1 MAEVG
6 GMAAHGDPARRN
18 RATQHKSAAPFWP
31 RRSPHFLRVRT
42 ALRECVE
49 RHNAQMYREHQEC
62 SGENEH
68 QECRGQNSE
77 HQECS
82 GQNSEQR
89 HRKHPEFVIAVSGGP
104 DSLAL
109 AAAAAAEKLP
119 AHVVSVDH
127 QLQAGSREVSDNA
140 IAQVRRWGL
149 SGEVVA
155 VDLGV
160 AAGAATTSEPDYPEP
175 MDSAPNH
182 PEPDH
187 SATGSLESAARHAR
201 YRALCEVAGQRPIL
215 VAHTGD
221 DQAETLLLGLL
232 RGKAAAMAEIADY
245 QGHTILRPL
254 LNIRRADTV
263 GACRELGVDAWDD
276 PHNSQEAFR
285 RVAIRRQVLPLLDEI
300 VGGDATAPLQQA
312 AELLRED
319 DAYLQTLAHTA
330 LTESAAAENLHHHR
344 DQHHHRGQNQ
354 QPRHQSPPRLTIATL
369 GPAPVARR
377 AIAAFLHQHGARVT
391 GSALTAI
398 MALIDDWHGQGAVS
412 VGNGLELSRQAGTL
426 VLLHSELDGAT

>member
-1 MAEVG
+1 MTARG
-6 GMAAHGDPARRN
+6 GRAADGDSKRRGGAAQN
-18 RATQHKSAAPFWP
+18 KSVAPFWP

-42 ALRECVE
+42 ALRDALN
-49 RHNAQMYREHQEC
+49 RQGIT
-62 SGENEH
+62 GENT
-68 QECRGQNSE
+68 GAA
-77 HQECS
+77 
-82 GQNSEQR
+82 
-89 HRKHPEFVIAVSGGP
+89 VILAVSGGP

-140 IAQVRRWGL
+140 IAQVRHWGL

-182 PEPDH
+182 SEPNH
-187 SATGSLESAARHAR
+187 SATGNLEAAARHAR
-201 YRALCEVAGQRPIL
+201 YRALCEGAGQRPIL

-232 RGKAAAMAEIADY
+232 RGKAAAMAENSDY
-245 QGHTILRPL
+245 QGHTIVRSL

-276 PHNSQEAFR
+276 PHNSQDAFR
-285 RVAIRRQVLPLLDEI
+285 RVAIRQHVLPLLDEI

-312 AELLRED
+312 ANLLRD
-319 DAYLQTLAHTA
+319 DDTYLQTLAHTA
-330 LTESAAAENLHHHR
+330 LTESVATENSH
-344 DQHHHRGQNQ
+344 
-354 QPRHQSPPRLTIATL
+354 QPPPRLTIATL

-377 AIAAFLHQHGARVT
+377 AIAAFLHQHGARVNA
-391 GSALTAI
+391 SVLAAI

-412 VGNGLELSRQAGTL
+412 VGNGLELARQAGTL

>member
-1 MAEVG
+1 MTARG
-6 GMAAHGDPARRN
+6 GRAADGDSKRRGGAAQN
-18 RATQHKSAAPFWP
+18 KSVAPFWP

-42 ALRECVE
+42 ALRDALN
-49 RHNAQMYREHQEC
+49 RQGITDEHT
-62 SGENEH
+62 GAA
-68 QECRGQNSE
+68 
-77 HQECS
+77 
-82 GQNSEQR
+82 
-89 HRKHPEFVIAVSGGP
+89 VILAVSGGP

-155 VDLGV
+155 VDLG
-160 AAGAATTSEPDYPEP
+160 ASGAATTSEPDYPEP

-182 PEPDH
+182 SEPDH
-187 SATGSLESAARHAR
+187 SATGNLEATARHAR

-232 RGKAAAMAEIADY
+232 RGKAAAMAENTDY
-245 QGHTILRPL
+245 QGHTIVRPL

-276 PHNSQEAFR
+276 PHNSQDAFR
-285 RVAIRRQVLPLLDEI
+285 RVAIRQHVLPLLDEI

-312 AELLRED
+312 ANLLRD
-319 DAYLQTLAHTA
+319 DDTYLQTLARTA
-330 LTESAAAENLHHHR
+330 LTESVATENSH
-344 DQHHHRGQNQ
+344 
-354 QPRHQSPPRLTIATL
+354 QPPPRLTIATL

-377 AIAAFLHQHGARVT
+377 AIAAFLHQHGARVNA
-391 GSALTAI
+391 SVLAAI

-412 VGNGLELSRQAGTL
+412 VGNGLELARQAGTL

>member
-1 MAEVG
+1 MTARG
-6 GMAAHGDPARRN
+6 GRAADGDSERRGGAAQN
-18 RATQHKSAAPFWP
+18 KSVAPFWP

-42 ALRECVE
+42 ALRDALN
-49 RHNAQMYREHQEC
+49 RQGIT
-62 SGENEH
+62 GENT
-68 QECRGQNSE
+68 SAA
-77 HQECS
+77 
-82 GQNSEQR
+82 
-89 HRKHPEFVIAVSGGP
+89 VILAVSGGP

-160 AAGAATTSEPDYPEP
+160 AAGAATTSEPEYSEP
-175 MDSAPNH
+175 N
-182 PEPDH
+182 H
-187 SATGSLESAARHAR
+187 SATGNLEAAARHAR

-232 RGKAAAMAEIADY
+232 RGKAAAMAENSDY
-245 QGHTILRPL
+245 QGHTIVRPL

-276 PHNSQEAFR
+276 PHNSQDAFR
-285 RVAIRRQVLPLLDEI
+285 RVAIRQHVLPLLDEI

-312 AELLRED
+312 ANLLRD
-319 DAYLQTLAHTA
+319 DDTYLQTLAHTA
-330 LTESAAAENLHHHR
+330 LTESVAAENSHREREHHREQHRDQRQHR
-344 DQHHHRGQNQ
+344 DQHQ
-354 QPRHQSPPRLTIATL
+354 QPRHQKPPRLTIATL

-377 AIAAFLHQHGARVT
+377 AIAAFLHQHGARVNA
-391 GSALTAI
+391 SVLAAI

-412 VGNGLELSRQAGTL
+412 VGNGLELARQAGTL
-426 VLLHSELDGAT
+426 VLLHSEIDGAT

>member
-1 MAEVG
+1 MTARG
-6 GMAAHGDPARRN
+6 GRAADGDSKRRGGAAQN
-18 RATQHKSAAPFWP
+18 KSVAPFWP

-42 ALRECVE
+42 ALRDALN
-49 RHNAQMYREHQEC
+49 RQGIT
-62 SGENEH
+62 GEKK
-68 QECRGQNSE
+68 CAA
-77 HQECS
+77 
-82 GQNSEQR
+82 
-89 HRKHPEFVIAVSGGP
+89 VILAVSGGP

-149 SGEVVA
+149 SGEVVT

-182 PEPDH
+182 SEPDH
-187 SATGSLESAARHAR
+187 SATGNLEAAARHAR
-201 YRALCEVAGQRPIL
+201 YRALCEVAGQRPVL

-232 RGKAAAMAEIADY
+232 RGKAAAMAENSDY
-245 QGHTILRPL
+245 QGHTIVRPL
-254 LNIRRADTV
+254 LNIRRTDTV

-276 PHNSQEAFR
+276 PHNSQDAFR
-285 RVAIRRQVLPLLDEI
+285 RVAIRRHVLPLLDEI

-312 AELLRED
+312 ANLLRD
-319 DAYLQTLAHTA
+319 DDTYLQTLARTA
-330 LTESAAAENLHHHR
+330 LTESVATENSHREREQHR

-354 QPRHQSPPRLTIATL
+354 QPRHQPPPRLTIAAL

-377 AIAAFLHQHGARVT
+377 AIAVFLHQHGARVNA
-391 GSALTAI
+391 SVLAAI

>member
-1 MAEVG
+1 MTARG
-6 GMAAHGDPARRN
+6 GRAADGDSKRRGGAAQN
-18 RATQHKSAAPFWP
+18 KSVAPFWP

-42 ALRECVE
+42 ALRDALN
-49 RHNAQMYREHQEC
+49 RQGITGEHT
-62 SGENEH
+62 GAA
-68 QECRGQNSE
+68 
-77 HQECS
+77 
-82 GQNSEQR
+82 
-89 HRKHPEFVIAVSGGP
+89 VILAVSGGP

-160 AAGAATTSEPDYPEP
+160 AAAR
-175 MDSAPNH
+175 N
-182 PEPDH
+182 H
-187 SATGSLESAARHAR
+187 SATGNLEAAARHAR
-201 YRALCEVAGQRPIL
+201 YRALCEVAGPRPIL

-232 RGKAAAMAEIADY
+232 RGKAAAMAENTDY
-245 QGHTILRPL
+245 QGHTIVRPL

-276 PHNSQEAFR
+276 PHNSQDAFR
-285 RVAIRRQVLPLLDEI
+285 RVAIRRHVLPLLDEI

-312 AELLRED
+312 ANLLRD
-319 DAYLQTLAHTA
+319 DDIYLQTLAHTA
-330 LTESAAAENLHHHR
+330 LTESVAAENSHRDREHHREQHRDQRQHR
-344 DQHHHRGQNQ
+344 DQHQ
-354 QPRHQSPPRLTIATL
+354 QPRHQKPPRLTIATL

-377 AIAAFLHQHGARVT
+377 AIAAFLHQHGARVNA
-391 GSALTAI
+391 SVLAAI

-412 VGNGLELSRQAGTL
+412 VGNGLELARQAGTL
-426 VLLHSELDGAT
+426 VLLPSELDGAT

>member
-1 MAEVG
+1 MTARG
-6 GMAAHGDPARRN
+6 GRAADGDSKRRGGAAQN
-18 RATQHKSAAPFWP
+18 KSVAPFWP

-42 ALRECVE
+42 ALRDALN
-49 RHNAQMYREHQEC
+49 RQGIT
-62 SGENEH
+62 GENT
-68 QECRGQNSE
+68 SAA
-77 HQECS
+77 
-82 GQNSEQR
+82 
-89 HRKHPEFVIAVSGGP
+89 VILAVSGGP

-182 PEPDH
+182 SEPDH
-187 SATGSLESAARHAR
+187 SATGNLEATARHAR

-232 RGKAAAMAEIADY
+232 RGKAATMAENTDY
-245 QGHTILRPL
+245 QGYTILRPL

-276 PHNSQEAFR
+276 PHNSQDAFR
-285 RVAIRRQVLPLLDEI
+285 RVAIRQHVLPLLDEI

-312 AELLRED
+312 ANLLRD
-319 DAYLQTLAHTA
+319 DDTYLQTLAHTA
-330 LTESAAAENLHHHR
+330 LTESVATENS
-344 DQHHHRGQNQ
+344 
-354 QPRHQSPPRLTIATL
+354 HQKPPRLTIATL

-377 AIAAFLHQHGARVT
+377 AIAAFLHQHGARVNA
-391 GSALTAI
+391 SVLAAI

-412 VGNGLELSRQAGTL
+412 VGNGLELARQAGTL

>member
-18 RATQHKSAAPFWP
+18 RATQHESAAPFWP
-31 RRSPHFLRVRT
+31 RRSPHFLRVRI
-42 ALRECVE
+42 ALRECVQRYNE
-49 RHNAQMYREHQEC
+49 QIYREHQEC
-62 SGENEH
+62 SGQNNE
-68 QECRGQNSE
+68 QIYRE

-82 GQNSEQR
+82 GQNSDQR
-89 HRKHPEFVIAVSGGP
+89 RRKHPDFLIAVSGGP

-127 QLQAGSREVSDNA
+127 QLQTGSREVSNNA
-140 IAQVRRWGL
+140 IAQVRGWGL

-155 VDLGV
+155 VDL
-160 AAGAATTSEPDYPEP
+160 AAAAARNHLATGSP
-175 MDSAPNH
+175 SPNH
-182 PEPDH
+182 PELNHPSPSH
-187 SATGSLESAARHAR
+187 PATGNLESAARHAR

-232 RGKAAAMAEIADY
+232 RGKAAAMAEISDY
-245 QGHTILRPL
+245 QGHAILRPL

-312 AELLRED
+312 AELLREA
-319 DAYLQTLAHTA
+319 DAYLQTSAHTA
-330 LTESAAAENLHHHR
+330 LTESVAAENLHHHR

-354 QPRHQSPPRLTIATL
+354 QPRHQPPPRLTIATL

-377 AIAAFLHQHGARVT
+377 AIATFLHQHGARVT

>member
-1 MAEVG
+1 MTARG
-6 GMAAHGDPARRN
+6 GRAADGDSKRRGGAAQN
-18 RATQHKSAAPFWP
+18 KSVAPFWP

-42 ALRECVE
+42 ALRDALN
-49 RHNAQMYREHQEC
+49 RQGIT
-62 SGENEH
+62 GENT
-68 QECRGQNSE
+68 SAA
-77 HQECS
+77 
-82 GQNSEQR
+82 
-89 HRKHPEFVIAVSGGP
+89 VILAVSGGP

-182 PEPDH
+182 SEPDH
-187 SATGSLESAARHAR
+187 SATGNLEATARHAR

-232 RGKAAAMAEIADY
+232 RGKAAAMAENTDY
-245 QGHTILRPL
+245 QGYTILRPL

-276 PHNSQEAFR
+276 PHNSQDAFR
-285 RVAIRRQVLPLLDEI
+285 RVAIRQHVLPLLDEI

-312 AELLRED
+312 ANLLRD
-319 DAYLQTLAHTA
+319 DDTYLQTLAHTA
-330 LTESAAAENLHHHR
+330 LTESVAAENS
-344 DQHHHRGQNQ
+344 
-354 QPRHQSPPRLTIATL
+354 HQKPPRLTIATL

-377 AIAAFLHQHGARVT
+377 AIAAFLHQHGARVNA
-391 GSALTAI
+391 SVLAAI

-412 VGNGLELSRQAGTL
+412 VGNGLELARQAGTL

>member
-1 MAEVG
+1 MTARG
-6 GMAAHGDPARRN
+6 GRAADGDSKRRGGAAQN
-18 RATQHKSAAPFWP
+18 KSVAPFWP

-42 ALRECVE
+42 ALRDALS
-49 RHNAQMYREHQEC
+49 RQGITGEHT
-62 SGENEH
+62 GAA
-68 QECRGQNSE
+68 
-77 HQECS
+77 
-82 GQNSEQR
+82 
-89 HRKHPEFVIAVSGGP
+89 VILAVSGGP

-182 PEPDH
+182 SEPNH
-187 SATGSLESAARHAR
+187 SATGNLEAAARHAR

-232 RGKAAAMAEIADY
+232 RGKAAAMAENSDY
-245 QGHTILRPL
+245 QGYTIVRPL

-276 PHNSQEAFR
+276 PHNSQDAFR
-285 RVAIRRQVLPLLDEI
+285 RVAIRQHVLPLLDEI

-312 AELLRED
+312 ANLLRD
-319 DAYLQTLAHTA
+319 DDTYLQTLAHTA
-330 LTESAAAENLHHHR
+330 LTESVAAENSHRDREHHREQHRNQRQHR
-344 DQHHHRGQNQ
+344 DQHQ
-354 QPRHQSPPRLTIATL
+354 QPRHQQPPPRLTIATL

-377 AIAAFLHQHGARVT
+377 AIAAFLHQHGARVNA
-391 GSALTAI
+391 SVLAAI

-412 VGNGLELSRQAGTL
+412 VGNGLELARQAGTL

>member
-1 MAEVG
+1 MTARG
-6 GMAAHGDPARRN
+6 GRAAHGDSKRRGGAAQN
-18 RATQHKSAAPFWP
+18 KSVAPFWP

-42 ALRECVE
+42 ALRDALN
-49 RHNAQMYREHQEC
+49 RQGIT
-62 SGENEH
+62 GENT
-68 QECRGQNSE
+68 SAA
-77 HQECS
+77 
-82 GQNSEQR
+82 
-89 HRKHPEFVIAVSGGP
+89 VILAVSGGP

-160 AAGAATTSEPDYPEP
+160 AAGAATTSEP
-175 MDSAPNH
+175 N
-182 PEPDH
+182 H
-187 SATGSLESAARHAR
+187 SATGNLEATARRAR

-232 RGKAAAMAEIADY
+232 RGKAAAMAENTDY
-245 QGHTILRPL
+245 QGHTIVRPL

-276 PHNSQEAFR
+276 PHNSQDAFR
-285 RVAIRRQVLPLLDEI
+285 RVAIRQHVLPLLDEI

-312 AELLRED
+312 ANLLRD
-319 DAYLQTLAHTA
+319 DDTYLQTLAHTA
-330 LTESAAAENLHHHR
+330 LTESVATENSHRDREHHREQHRNQRQHR
-344 DQHHHRGQNQ
+344 DQHQ
-354 QPRHQSPPRLTIATL
+354 QPRHQQPPPRLIIATL

-377 AIAAFLHQHGARVT
+377 AIAAFLHQHGARVNA
-391 GSALTAI
+391 SVLAAI

-412 VGNGLELSRQAGTL
+412 VGNGLELARQAGTL